1 MRIHLRGSGSTG
13 LGLVA
18 HDGRTVQVTVVNR
31 WRFLTNRGLLL
42 RLGSHRRVHGIV
54 DDLHRLLDFSA
65 QTGSNDSHVQLVAHV
80 RIDNGTDLDHGVLG
94 SEGLDDATHV
104 GVLTQGQVRTGGD
117 VHQDAACT
125 LQVHVFEQRVANG
138 RFGGLACT
146 VRTAGAASAHH
157 RHAHFAHHG
166 TYVGKVDVDHAR
178 TLDDVG
184 DTANG
189 TGQYIVSLGESRQQ
203 AGVLTEDGQQFLV
216 GNGDQRVDAFRQQAN
231 AFIGDLHALAAFE
244 RERTSH
250 HRNGE
255 NPHFLG
261 HFGNDRRSTGTGTA
275 AHASGDEHHVGAL
288 QDFGNALTIF
298 ESGLTT
304 YFRVGT
310 SAQTFGHAG
319 TQLQDGPRANAL
331 ERLGISVGAD
341 EFDAFN
347 VALDHVIHGVAAATA
362 YTDNFNNRACGD
374 VVYEFEHFPSPLRSL
389 VFSPTACI
397 YNGVAVLR

>member
-1 MRIHLRGSGSTG
+1 MRIHLRSSRSTG
-13 LGLVA
+13 LSLVA
-18 HDGRTVQVTVVNR
+18 HDGRTVQVTVVYR
-31 WRFLTNRGLLL
+31 WRFLTSGSRLL
-42 RLGSHRRVHGIV
+42 RLRRHGGVNGVV
-54 DDLHRLLDFSA
+54 DDLHRLLDFRA
-65 QTGSNDSHVQLVAHV
+65 QTGGNHSHVQLVAHV

-94 SEGLDDATHV
+94 SEGFDDATHV

-166 TYVGKVDVDHAR
+166 THVGKVDVDHTR

-203 AGVLTEDGQQFLV
+203 ACVLTKDGQQLLV
-216 GNGDQRVDAFRQQAN
+216 GNGDQRVDAFGQQTN
-231 AFIGDLHALAAFE
+231 TFVGDLHALATFE
-244 RERTSH
+244 REWTGH

-255 NPHFLG
+255 DPHFLG
-261 HFGNDRRSTGTGTA
+261 HFSNDRRSTGTGTA
-275 AHASGDEHHVGAL
+275 AHAGGDEHHVGAL
-288 QDFGNALTIF
+288 QDFGNALTVF

-304 YFRVGT
+304 YFRIGA
-310 SAQTFGHAG
+310 SAETFGHAG
-319 TQLQDGPRANAL
+319 AQLQDGPRANAL

-341 EFDAFN
+341 EFNAFN
-347 VALDHVIHGVAAATA
+347 VALDHVIDSVAAASA
-362 YTDNFNNRACGD
+362 NTDNLNDRACGD
-374 VVYEFEHFPSPLRSL
+374 VVYEFEHFPSPLIL
-389 VFSPTACI
+389 
-397 YNGVAVLR
+397 